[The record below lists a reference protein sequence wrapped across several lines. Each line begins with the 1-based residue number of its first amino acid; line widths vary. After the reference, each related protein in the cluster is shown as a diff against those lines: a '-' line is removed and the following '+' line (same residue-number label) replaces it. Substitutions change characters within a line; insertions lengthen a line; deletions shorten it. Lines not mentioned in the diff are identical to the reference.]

1 MDLGG
6 ALVADAESAML
17 VQPRDGAFD
26 DPARRAQAA
35 AVHFFAGATI
45 LGDDRLDVAD
55 PHRHA
60 VAMRAIAA
68 VGLDG
73 LGPSA
78 RGPAL
83 AAHRRDGVDHARQ
96 LRDVG
101 HVGGRDP
108 RGQGRA
114 LGVRDDLVFG
124 AGFSAVGGIGPRQLA
139 PPTARTLPLSIT
151 ARDQSMA
158 LAAWSRASSSSCS
171 FCQTPAACQSRN
183 LRQQVMPQHP
193 NCAGRYSHGMP
204 VRRTKRMPSRQ
215 ARLSRGL
222 RPGWRFRRGL
232 TGMRGSI
239 SVHSSSSSSGLA
251 MGVPPCTTWPRAI
264 RVPLC

>member
-83 AAHRRDGVDHARQ
+83 AAHRRDGADHARQ
-96 LRDVG
+96 FGDVG
-101 HVGGRDP
+101 GCEQ

-114 LGVRDDLVFG
+114 LGVRYDLVFG
-124 AGFSAVGGIGPRQLA
+124 GGYWAVGVIGPRQLA
-139 PPTARTLPLSIT
+139 PPSARTPPLSIT

-158 LAAWSRASSSSCS
+158 LAAWSRASSSSGS
-171 FCQTPAACQSRN
+171 FCQTGAACQS
-183 LRQQVMPQHP
+183 
-193 NCAGRYSHGMP
+193 G
-204 VRRTKRMPSRQ
+204 
-215 ARLSRGL
+215 
-222 RPGWRFRRGL
+222 
-232 TGMRGSI
+232 
-239 SVHSSSSSSGLA
+239 
-251 MGVPPCTTWPRAI
+251 
-264 RVPLC
+264 